1 MTLAKRWNS
10 RMIAVVGLVLTAG
23 LLVVLG
29 HRDGGEVREALAAQP
44 SRQAPN
50 KAQARQA
57 FDRIIRSLQ
66 GVDTAYASG
75 NAAEAQAKFDQ
86 AKSDWNVVA
95 PAISTREARE
105 VQLLFDSLG
114 DQLKNNAPASK
125 VSATL
130 EGMLGELHEDIQGE
144 LGGERPGRGRSER
157 KEHDED

>member
-1 MTLAKRWNS
+1 
-10 RMIAVVGLVLTAG
+10 MIAGVALVLTAG
-23 LLVVLG
+23 LWVVLG

-44 SRQAPN
+44 SQQVPT

-57 FDRIIRSLQ
+57 FDRIIQSLQ

-75 NAAEAQAKFDQ
+75 NAAEAQAKF
-86 AKSDWNVVA
+86 DWNVVA

-114 DQLKNNAPASK
+114 DQLQNNVPASK

-130 EGMLGELHEDIQGE
+130 KGMLGELHEDIQEE
-144 LGGERPGRGRSER
+144 LER
-157 KEHDED
+157 

>member
-10 RMIAVVGLVLTAG
+10 RMIAGVALVLTAG
-23 LLVVLG
+23 LWVVLG

-44 SRQAPN
+44 SPQAAT

-57 FDRIIRSLQ
+57 FDRIIQSLQ

-114 DQLKNNAPASK
+114 DQLQNNVPASK

-130 EGMLGELHEDIQGE
+130 KGMLGELHEDIQEE
-144 LGGERPGRGRSER
+144 LER
-157 KEHDED
+157 

>member
-1 MTLAKRWNS
+1 MTLPNRWTS
-10 RMIAVVGLVLTAG
+10 RMIAVVALALTAG

-29 HRDGGEVREALAAQP
+29 HRDGGEVHEALAAQR
-44 SRQAPN
+44 SDQAPT

-57 FDRIIRSLQ
+57 FDRILQSLE

-114 DQLKNNAPASK
+114 DQLQNNVPASK

-130 EGMLGELHEDIQGE
+130 KGMLGELHEDIQEE
-144 LGGERPGRGRSER
+144 LER
-157 KEHDED
+157 

>member
-1 MTLAKRWNS
+1 MRRQSFSQEAPMTLANRWNS
-10 RMIAVVGLVLTAG
+10 RMIAGVALVLTAG

-57 FDRIIRSLQ
+57 FDRIIQSLQ

-75 NAAEAQAKFDQ
+75 NAAEAQAKF
-86 AKSDWNVVA
+86 DWNVVA

-114 DQLKNNAPASK
+114 DQLQNNVPASK

-130 EGMLGELHEDIQGE
+130 KGMLG
-144 LGGERPGRGRSER
+144 
-157 KEHDED
+157 